1 MLVKVGLVL
10 LGGAL
15 ILGLCGM
22 ILLAQLAALWPMP
35 QSGVGNALV
44 AQAAAVLAAH
54 LSGPRAQNYGSDF
67 PEAVIHYWEQVCPP
81 VPHAQAP
88 GCYQNWQSG
97 NLQCVLFV
105 TGAYALAGQ
114 PLPVAGNAVD
124 FWTLYQHQA
133 GWRELPVAGVQ
144 AAERSLPLPGDMLV
158 WADDPAF
165 VPDAFGHVAIV
176 LSVIPPL
183 AGRDGS
189 VTFAEAN
196 GPGALVTQAL
206 APDRS
211 LRTWPHYT
219 LLGYVRSP
227 LAFTPGPPSTTGT
240 LMQSQYRALA
250 RADAE
255 AAGIDPALFVRQIDV
270 ESGFNPAA
278 RSSAGAIGIAQLLP
292 STAAQLGVTPTDPVA
307 SLAGAARYMASLL
320 ARFRGDEAKALAAYN
335 AGPATVDA
343 AIRRA
348 GAQWR
353 PALPLETQQYLQ
365 RILGGSI

>member
-1 MLVKVGLVL
+1 LLIKVGLL
-10 LGGAL
+10 LLAAAL
-15 ILGLCGM
+15 ILMLCGV
-22 ILLAQLAALWPMP
+22 ILLAQITDLWPM
-35 QSGVGNALV
+35 QESGVGDAPV
-44 AQAAAVLAAH
+44 AQAAALLAAH
-54 LSGPRAQNYGSDF
+54 LTGPRAQDYGSDF
-67 PEAVIHYWEQVCPP
+67 PEAVIHYWEQVCPS
-81 VPHAQAP
+81 VPLSPAQ
-88 GCYQNWQSG
+88 GCYLNWQSG

-133 GWRELPVAGVQ
+133 GWRELPVAGVSTS
-144 AAERSLPLPGDMLV
+144 ARSLPLPGDMLV

-165 VPDAFGHVAIV
+165 VPEAFGHVAIV
-176 LSVIPPL
+176 LSVTPPV

-206 APDRS
+206 SPDRS

-219 LLGYVRSP
+219 LLGYLRSP
-227 LAFTPGPPSTTGT
+227 LAFTPGHPFPTGT
-240 LMQSQYRALA
+240 LVRRQYQTLA
-250 RADAE
+250 QADAQ
-255 AAGIDPALFVRQIDV
+255 AVGIDPALFVRQIEV

-292 STAAQLGVTPTDPVA
+292 GTAAQLGVNPTDPVA
-307 SLAGAARYMASLL
+307 SLEAAARYMASLL
-320 ARFRGDEAKALAAYN
+320 ARYGGDEAKALAAYN
-335 AGPATVDA
+335 AGPGAVDA
-343 AIRRA
+343 AIRQA

-353 PALPLETQQYLQ
+353 LALPVETQHSLQ
-365 RILGGSI
+365 RILGGTT